1 MYCSCSHFSGTI
13 TPHPTTA
20 TTPPTMLPLLRRR
33 HSTLTTSLDRAKRLA
48 ATRAVRENFSP
59 AHNYIGIGSGS
70 TVVHVVSSLLQVA
83 TANTTFVPTGYQSRS
98 LLLSAGLRVALIDE
112 VPPGAIDI
120 AFDGADEVD
129 PAGNCVKGG
138 GACLLMEK
146 LVAVN
151 AGRFVVVAGE

>member
-1 MYCSCSHFSGTI
+1 MR
-13 TPHPTTA
+13 
-20 TTPPTMLPLLRRR
+20 PLFLRPL
-33 HSTLTTSLDRAKRLA
+33 STLTTSLDRAKRLA
-48 ATRAVRENFSP
+48 ATRAVRDNFLP
-59 AHNYIGIGSGS
+59 AHSYVGIGSGS

-83 TANTTFVPTGYQSRS
+83 TPNNTFVPTGHQSRS

-112 VPPGAIDI
+112 VPPGSIDV

-129 PAGNCVKGG
+129 PAGNCIKGG

-151 AGRFVVVAGE
+151 ARKFVVVAGEW